1 MKSTFVAMAAAIA
14 VFFGLS
20 LPAQEAEAKR
30 LGGGSSFGMKRSAT
44 LTPPAVAPKQAATPQ
59 QAAPAAAGTGAATA
73 QAAGKRS
80 WLGPVA
86 GLAAGLGLAA
96 LASHLGFGEEMA
108 SFLLIL
114 LLVGAAFF
122 LFRLLTRSRQQPQGQ
137 YSYAGAGATGESATA
152 RPMRFEANKDEA
164 YKVGADGTAPVA
176 SAGNIPADFD
186 TEGFLRQAKLN
197 FIRLQAAN
205 DRGDMDDLKSF
216 TTPEVFAEIQMQYEE
231 RQRQSQFTDVAHL
244 EANLLEV
251 ATENGLYIASV
262 YFHGLIREAEGAEA
276 QPFGEIWHLAKPV
289 SGSFGWRIAGIQQQ
303 A

>member
-1 MKSTFVAMAAAIA
+1 MQKTFVALAASVA

-20 LPAQEAEAKR
+20 LPVQEAEAKR
-30 LGGGSSFGMKRSAT
+30 LGGGSSLGMKRSV
-44 LTPPAVAPKQAATPQ
+44 TPSQPAVAPKPAAPTQ
-59 QAAPAAAGTGAATA
+59 QAAPAAAATTGAAAA
-73 QAAGKRS
+73 QTAGKRS

-108 SFLLIL
+108 SFLMIL

-122 LFRLLTRSRQQPQGQ
+122 LFRLLMRSRQPQPQFG
-137 YSYAGAGATGESATA
+137 YAGAGAQASRE
-152 RPMRFEANKDEA
+152 PVRFDAANI
-164 YKVGADGTAPVA
+164 GAGGTASGAPA
-176 SAGNIPADFD
+176 AGNIPADFD
-186 TEGFLRQAKLN
+186 VEGFLRQAKLN
-197 FIRLQAAN
+197 YIRLQAAN

-231 RQRQSQFTDVAHL
+231 RGRATQFTDVARL
-244 EANLLEV
+244 DADLLEV

-262 YFHGLIREAEGAEA
+262 HFHGLIRESEGGEA
-276 QPFGEIWHLAKPV
+276 QSFGEVWHLAKPV
-289 SGSFGWRIAGIQQQ
+289 DGSFGWRIAGIQQQ

>member
-1 MKSTFVAMAAAIA
+1 MKNTFVAVAAAVA

-30 LGGGSSFGMKRSAT
+30 LGGGSSFGMKRSV
-44 LTPPAVAPKQAATPQ
+44 TPSQPTVAPKPAAPTQQATPGTATAGAAAT
-59 QAAPAAAGTGAATA
+59 

-114 LLVGAAFF
+114 LLAGGAFF
-122 LFRLLTRSRQQPQGQ
+122 LFRLMTRGRQPQGQ
-137 YSYAGAGATGESATA
+137 FGYAGAGASGTNEPLNFDAQ
-152 RPMRFEANKDEA
+152 
-164 YKVGADGTAPVA
+164 KVGAGGTASVSPTG
-176 SAGNIPADFD
+176 SIPAGFD
-186 TEGFLRQAKLN
+186 VEGFLRQAKLN
-197 FIRLQAAN
+197 YIRLQAAN

-231 RQRQSQFTDVAHL
+231 RGRTPQFTDVVQL
-244 EANLLEV
+244 EAALLEV
-251 ATENGLYIASV
+251 VTENGLYIASV
-262 YFHGLIREAEGAEA
+262 HFHGLIREAEGAEA
-276 QPFGEIWHLAKPV
+276 QAFGEAWHLAKPV
-289 SGSFGWRIAGIQQQ
+289 DGSFGWRIAGIQQL

>member
-1 MKSTFVAMAAAIA
+1 MKSTFAALAVAIA

-30 LGGGSSFGMKRSAT
+30 LGGGSSFGMKRSIAPSQPT
-44 LTPPAVAPKQAATPQ
+44 VAPKPTAPTQ
-59 QAAPAAAGTGAATA
+59 QAAPGAAAGSTAA

-96 LASHLGFGEEMA
+96 LASHLGFGEEMG
-108 SFLLIL
+108 SLLLIL
-114 LLVGAAFF
+114 LLVGGGFF
-122 LFRLLTRSRQQPQGQ
+122 LFRLMTQGRQPQGKLG
-137 YSYAGAGATGESATA
+137 YAGAGAPGASVG
-152 RPMRFEANKDEA
+152 ANEPLHFDA
-164 YKVGADGTAPVA
+164 QKVGAGGTASMA
-176 SAGNIPADFD
+176 SMPAGFD
-186 TEGFLRQAKLN
+186 AAGFLREAKLN
-197 FIRLQAAN
+197 YIRLQAAN
-205 DRGDMDDLKSF
+205 DRGDMDDLKRF

-231 RQRQSQFTDVAHL
+231 RGRTPQFTDVAQL

-262 YFHGLIREAEGAEA
+262 HFHGLIREAEGAEA
-276 QPFGEIWHLAKPV
+276 QPFGEVWHLVKPV
-289 SGSFGWRIAGIQQQ
+289 DGSFGWRIAGIQQL